1 MKATILNDQGLKR
14 YFILRYMDTC
24 IGMCVYVCVCVCV
37 CVRERWGWGGVT
49 WRGGERD
56 RERETAR
63 RNRNGNASC
72 HYVHIPKSPPLW
84 NYITA
89 VDTK

>member
-14 YFILRYMDTC
+14 YFILRYMNTR
-24 IGMCVYVCVCVCV
+24 IGMCVFVCVTV
-37 CVRERWGWGGVT
+37 CVRVCEGVERSYMV
-49 WRGGERD
+49 RGE

-72 HYVHIPKSPPLW
+72 HYVHIPKSPPL
-84 NYITA
+84 
-89 VDTK
+89 